1 MENGREN
8 SRKKFCT
15 EEQKTGANLLGNP
28 PAISQWKSCGNFCN
42 PPPPLTS
49 KMNFREPMQGYSADC
64 YFIAALSS
72 IAWAAQST
80 LSTNPTSFNF
90 YSPDPRITDPDERTI
105 PITIDQSLPV
115 ETSGKMIFASCYVKS
130 AIVPAMPPVETWPAL
145 FEKAFAS
152 FKGKAIGDLPQGN
165 GITALVNILAINS
178 SAWKYYFIYDS
189 TRTNVLTA
197 NPDNISNILATGK
210 TKYPMV
216 AWTRSSVSAAGIYP
230 SHTYSLLGVYN
241 GYIVL
246 RNPYANRDQSKVRP
260 EPNVGVI
267 TNGIWNPDHL
277 PDNLIDFSDT
287 SDGIFALRP
296 DLFTQYF
303 QKFGR
308 VNNFIEKPDNNE
320 IVLKLSEISGLGFQ

>member
-1 MENGREN
+1 
-8 SRKKFCT
+8 
-15 EEQKTGANLLGNP
+15 
-28 PAISQWKSCGNFCN
+28 
-42 PPPPLTS
+42 
-49 KMNFREPMQGYSADC
+49 MNFKEPMQGYSADC

-72 IAWAAQST
+72 VAWAAQSSLT
-80 LSTNPTSFNF
+80 TSATSFKF
-90 YSPDPRITDPDERTI
+90 YKPDPNITDPEKRTI
-105 PITIDQSLPV
+105 SVNIDQDLPV
-115 ETSGKMIFASCYVKS
+115 DSAGRMIFASCYVKNS
-130 AIVPAMPPVETWPAL
+130 PVPPGTPPVETWPAL

-152 FKGKAIGDLPQGN
+152 FKEKAIKDLPQGN
-165 GITALVNILAINS
+165 GITALINILAINN

-189 TRTNVLTA
+189 TSTNVLTV
-197 NPDNISNILATGK
+197 NPDNISNILASGK

-216 AWTRSSVSAAGIYP
+216 AWTRSSVSTAGIYP

-246 RNPYANRDQSKVRP
+246 RNPYAYRDPSKVRP

-267 TNGIWNPDHL
+267 TSGIWNPDHI

-287 SDGIFALRP
+287 TDGIFALRP